1 MSPFISRILLAK
13 WESMPIMLEEWIREK
28 LNTEKNLI
36 HALLSRELG
45 KHLGLVLKGLGF
57 QFEMCQAR

>member
-1 MSPFISRILLAK
+1 
-13 WESMPIMLEEWIREK
+13 MPIMLEEWIREK